1 MKMEYVYSAL
11 ILHSLGKEINEDAIA
26 NIIKAAGAEPDMARI
41 KALVSALSEIDID
54 EAIKNA
60 AFAPVAA
67 APAAATAAPAQEEEK
82 KEEEKKEEEEEKKEE
97 EAIAGLGALFG

>member
-1 MKMEYVYSAL
+1 MEYVYSAL
-11 ILHSLGKEINEDAIA
+11 ILHTLGKEINEENIA
-26 NIIKAAGAEPDMARI
+26 NIIRAAGVEPDMARI
-41 KALVSALSEIDID
+41 KALVSALSEIDIE

-67 APAAATAAPAQEEEK
+67 APAAAGEVKEEK
-82 KEEEKKEEEEEKKEE
+82 KEEAKEEKKEEEEEEKKEE

>member
-1 MKMEYVYSAL
+1 MEYVYSAL
-11 ILHSLGKEINEDAIA
+11 ILHSLGKEINEEAIA

-41 KALVSALSEIDID
+41 KALVSALSEINID

-67 APAAATAAPAQEEEK
+67 APAAAAPSEKKEEK
-82 KEEEKKEEEEEKKEE
+82 KEEEKKEEEEEEKKEE

>member
-1 MKMEYVYSAL
+1 MEYVYSAL

-41 KALVSALSEIDID
+41 KALVSALSDIDID

-67 APAAATAAPAQEEEK
+67 APAAAAPGEEKEEK
-82 KEEEKKEEEEEKKEE
+82 KEEEKKEEEKKEE

>member
-1 MKMEYVYSAL
+1 MEYVYSAL
-11 ILHSLGKEINEDAIA
+11 ILHSLGKEINEEAIA

-67 APAAATAAPAQEEEK
+67 ASPASTTEEKEEK
-82 KEEEKKEEEEEKKEE
+82 KEEEKKEEEEEEKKEE

>member
-1 MKMEYVYSAL
+1 MEYVYSAL
-11 ILHSLGKEINEDAIA
+11 ILHSLGKDINEDAIA

-67 APAAATAAPAQEEEK
+67 APTAAAPSEEKEEK
-82 KEEEKKEEEEEKKEE
+82 KEEEKKEEEEEEKKEE

>member
-1 MKMEYVYSAL
+1 MEYVYSAL
-11 ILHSLGKEINEDAIA
+11 ILHSLGKEINEEAIA

-41 KALVSALSEIDID
+41 KALVSALSEIDIE

-67 APAAATAAPAQEEEK
+67 APAAQPAVEEKREEEK
-82 KEEEKKEEEEEKKEE
+82 KEEKKEEEEEKKEE